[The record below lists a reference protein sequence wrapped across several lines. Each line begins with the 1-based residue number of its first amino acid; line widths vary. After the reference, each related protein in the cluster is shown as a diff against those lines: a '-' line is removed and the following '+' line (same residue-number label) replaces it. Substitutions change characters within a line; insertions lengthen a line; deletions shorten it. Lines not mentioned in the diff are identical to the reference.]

1 MLKNKSVIFD
11 ISRLFLD
18 FNCMLYI
25 TLFLMKK
32 QELCHHQKLEPK
44 NDMLDNNVKKLM
56 TFIARTY

>member
-1 MLKNKSVIFD
+1 MILD
-11 ISRLFLD
+11 INILFPDFNFMVYIALFL
-18 FNCMLYI
+18 I
-25 TLFLMKK
+25 RK